1 MAGSFE
7 KSPRA
12 LLQKSQD
19 EGVWG
24 ISGRKIDNGR
34 LRLDL
39 AYYETLRD
47 DVPRIRDQRCG
58 FKKMTAAGSRPS
70 DSIRRLRTN
79 ARSGTTA
86 ALICTV
92 DPSINGNG
100 NLPPG
105 FFNLTTRLE
114 LRAEARAA
122 TSSPEQRE
130 PTPR

>member
-1 MAGSFE
+1 MKRYATTSLGSE
-7 KSPRA
+7 TI
-12 LLQKSQD
+12 
-19 EGVWG
+19 GV
-24 ISGRKIDNGR
+24 
-34 LRLDL
+34 DL
-39 AYYETLRD
+39 
-47 DVPRIRDQRCG
+47 
-58 FKKMTAAGSRPS
+58 KKMTAAGSRPS